1 MKTNFCKL
9 KSKFKKMI
17 GKKSRKPKVENNG
30 HENDD
35 DENCSFNPGQISFRL
50 NIKHKKNTKIKN

>member
-1 MKTNFCKL
+1 
-9 KSKFKKMI
+9 MI

-50 NIKHKKNTKIKN
+50 NIKHKKNTKIKNQKKEYR